1 MTAFVHDFTSAFWV
15 ELKKVS
21 RSRTL
26 WITALAVLLAVAIGG
41 VFMFILKDPE
51 QARRMGLVGAKAQIF
66 GGTAD
71 WLSFFNLMLILMSVG
86 GLIIFGFIFTWIFGR
101 EFSDKT
107 VYDTL
112 SLPTSRYS
120 IIIAK
125 IVVASLWSV
134 ALMMLVFML
143 MLAIGGMLRLPGWS
157 AAVVWRGAGFLLATG
172 CLTVLLCI
180 PFSLVASF
188 TRGYLPAV
196 ACIFLVMILS
206 QVITQLG
213 NGQYFPWTVPMLF
226 SGAAE
231 SLTGKVAE
239 PLGAISYILVVLT
252 GVISFI
258 VTLSWWRYA
267 DQS

>member
-1 MTAFVHDFTSAFWV
+1 MTTFMNDFTATFRV
-15 ELKKVS
+15 EMKKVS

-26 WITALAVLLAVAIGG
+26 WITALAVLLAAAIGG

-51 QARRMGLVGAKAQIF
+51 QARRLGLVGAQAQIF

-71 WLSFFNLMLILMSVG
+71 WPSFFNLMLVLMSVG

-107 VYDTL
+107 VYDML

-125 IVVASLWSV
+125 VVVAALWSV
-134 ALMMLVFML
+134 ALMMMVFVL
-143 MLAIGGMLRLPGWS
+143 MLIIGGMLRLPDWS
-157 AAVVWRGAGFLLATG
+157 AAVVWHGFRFLLATG

-180 PFSLVASF
+180 PFSLVSSF

-196 ACIFLVMILS
+196 GCIFLVMILS

-231 SLTGKVAE
+231 SLTGRVAE
-239 PLGAISYILVVLT
+239 PLGTISYILVGLT

-258 VTLSWWRYA
+258 ITLSWWRYA